1 MRGSAVITKI
11 TASRMSVQNEM
22 NVQVREVVVHSDYRG
37 ESQRYAQ
44 DIALLVLTEKVVFNN
59 FVMPACVDY
68 NLQHT
73 DELFKNTAL
82 RGYVRIFSNTV
93 VNMIIIQP
101 ISINFLTIQSGVP
114 TKECGSRIIFKKLIC
129 CKLNS
134 HLYVLLLKCHL
145 FLY

>member
-1 MRGSAVITKI
+1 
-11 TASRMSVQNEM
+11 M

-82 RGYVRIFSNTV
+82 RGYVCITV
-93 VNMIIIQP
+93 VNIIIIQP
-101 ISINFLTIQSGVP
+101 ISINFLTIQSGVLASV
-114 TKECGSRIIFKKLIC
+114 T
-129 CKLNS
+129 
-134 HLYVLLLKCHL
+134 Y
-145 FLY
+145 

>member
-1 MRGSAVITKI
+1 
-11 TASRMSVQNEM
+11 M

-68 NLQHT
+68 NSQHT

-82 RGYVRIFSNTV
+82 RGYVRVFSITV
-93 VNMIIIQP
+93 VNIIIQP
-101 ISINFLTIQSGVP
+101 TSINFLTVQSVVFASV
-114 TKECGSRIIFKKLIC
+114 T
-129 CKLNS
+129 
-134 HLYVLLLKCHL
+134 Y
-145 FLY
+145 

>member
-1 MRGSAVITKI
+1 
-11 TASRMSVQNEM
+11 M

-93 VNMIIIQP
+93 VNIIIIQP
-101 ISINFLTIQSGVP
+101 ISINFLTIQSGVFARV
-114 TKECGSRIIFKKLIC
+114 T
-129 CKLNS
+129 
-134 HLYVLLLKCHL
+134 Y
-145 FLY
+145 